1 MELNIESYLNP
12 FISVCVEVF
21 DKQCSIAISS
31 GRPYIVKKDF
41 VGEWDISGLIGFT
54 GEARGAV
61 VISMKKKCALGLVD
75 KLTGSRH
82 RDFDAEVVDV
92 IGELINIIAGR
103 AKHRL
108 EEEFS
113 LVISLPSI
121 IEGSKHVIHWPGESP
136 RIICIPF
143 KVSADENFVLSVTLE
158 KT

>member
-1 MELNIESYLNP
+1 
-12 FISVCVEVF
+12 
-21 DKQCSIAISS
+21 
-31 GRPYIVKKDF
+31 
-41 VGEWDISGLIGFT
+41 
-54 GEARGAV
+54 
-61 VISMKKKCALGLVD
+61 MKKECALKLVN
-75 KLTGSRH
+75 KLTGVSH
-82 RDFDAEVVDV
+82 RDFDEEVVDV

-121 IEGSKHVIHWPGESP
+121 VEGRGHSIHWPGESK

-143 KVSADENFVLSVTLE
+143 KLSSDENFILSVTLE